1 MKKIIIG
8 VLVVIGLAALYLVY
22 QNINRKSPA
31 AEAKYSGQGVD
42 ISVAYGRPS
51 KKDRLIFGSEDA
63 GAVVPFGQY
72 WRTGANESTE
82 ITFSQAVIFGGQPVE
97 AGTYR
102 LYTIPGPTEWT
113 FALNSEL
120 GTWGYM
126 EPDYAKDVTKVKAA
140 PEAAPAAVEQFTI
153 QFAPISGD
161 TVALQVVWDRT
172 AVSLPISPKK

>member
-8 VLVVIGLAALYLVY
+8 VLVVIGLAALYFVY

-31 AEAKYSGQGVD
+31 AEAKYSGHGLD
-42 ISVAYGRPS
+42 IRIVYGRPF
-51 KKDRLIFGSEDA
+51 KKDRLIFGTEDA
-63 GAVVPFGQY
+63 SAVVPFGQY

-82 ITFSQAVIFGGQPVE
+82 ITFSQAVMFGGQPVE

-113 FALNSEL
+113 FVLNSEL

-126 EPDYAKDVTKVKAA
+126 EPDYAKDVAKAKAA
-140 PEAAPAAVEQFTI
+140 SEASPATVEQFTI
-153 QFAPISGD
+153 QFAETGGD
-161 TVALQVVWDRT
+161 TVALQLSWDQT
-172 AVSLPISPKK
+172 SVSLPISPKK